1 MMKKNVFVTVIA
13 GALCLSLSLPVA
25 AQAAEGSKAIFD
37 QGVIISIKEI
47 NDAADLEKVAQEAKL
62 IEDKLFID
70 KLCEGTVEEYFAK
83 RGSSFIYDERV
94 DSPAM
99 GPGYEIG
106 EPPLAVEPDEGLSDP
121 IKYPDE
127 ELGDPLPPATEENS
141 ETDDGATA
149 PEGNESEAVDD
160 DDSDNESEESQ
171 PGVPTPTPA
180 EEAPLLGGESERVA
194 YLQIMRHYFGMM
206 DKTLEEYAEYL
217 RVEQGWDDEE
227 RLQYL
232 FSLAFPDEYYTQ
244 PKPQPAPEDD
254 LPAPDGLVGYVQ
266 SMRYYFGTDRSLE
279 EYAQY
284 LRTEQGWDDE
294 ERLQRILQLAFPDEY
309 APLPQPIPD
318 DVLHVDGGESER
330 VAYVQSMR
338 YYFGTDR
345 SLEEYAEYLRNEG
358 WKDEE
363 WLQHILSL
371 AFPDEYYA
379 APEPQPVPDDELEIV
394 Y

>member
-1 MMKKNVFVTVIA
+1 MKKNVFATIVA
-13 GALCLSLSLPVA
+13 GALCLSLSTPVTT
-25 AQAAEGSKAIFD
+25 QAAEGSKAIFD
-37 QGVIISIKEI
+37 QGAIISIKEI

-62 IEDKLFID
+62 TEEKLRELASN
-70 KLCEGTVEEYFAK
+70 KGTS
-83 RGSSFIYDERV
+83 RSFIYTYEPEV
-94 DSPAM
+94 
-99 GPGYEIG
+99 YTEIG
-106 EPPLAVEPDEGLSDP
+106 DP
-121 IKYPDE
+121 IVYPGE

-266 SMRYYFGTDRSLE
+266 SMRYYFGMTDRSLE
-279 EYAQY
+279 EYAEY
-284 LRTEQGWDDE
+284 LRNDGWTDE
-294 ERLQRILQLAFPDEY
+294 AQLQRILQLAFPDEY